1 MSDQLSHTTQCQLSD
16 LIDGLPDEWVAL
28 PISGIQLDSRQVS
41 PGDLFIALRGNDLDG
56 NRFIDDAVDRGAV
69 AVLSD
74 REEDSSRWHLP
85 VIFRPELRA
94 EVGAIAA
101 RFFEQPSKRMPVIG
115 VTGTNGKS
123 SITLLIAQ
131 WLEALD
137 HPCPVMGTLG
147 NGRPEHLQPSP
158 NTTPDAVTVQR
169 LLAQWRDGGAAAA
182 AMEVSSHALV
192 QHRVAGVEFTGAIF
206 SNLTHDHLDYH
217 GSWDAYRQAKRRLFE
232 CSSLKW
238 AVINADDGSSD
249 FIREALADDCRCLT
263 ISLGDGDGDIGANS
277 SADVVLEASELSLQG
292 MNLRWRSPWGDQQMQ
307 CPLLGD
313 FNRFNVLA
321 AWTALVAMGY
331 EPKALIEVA
340 HQLRPVAGRLQLVSE
355 PGWQGARVVVD
366 YAHTPD
372 ALNPALSS
380 LSHLCAGELWCVVG
394 CGGDRDRAKR
404 TEMASIARRL
414 ANRVVFTSDNPRSE
428 DPQSIID
435 DMCAGLDVPADCVEV
450 DRRAAI
456 EWALQGA
463 GVDDC
468 VLIAG
473 KGHERYQEI
482 GGRRLPFDD
491 VAVASAMMR
500 RGAAS

>member
-1 MSDQLSHTTQCQLSD
+1 MTDPLSHSLPCQLSD
-16 LIDGLPDEWVAL
+16 LMDGLPEEWVSL
-28 PISGIQLDSRQVS
+28 PISGIQLDSRQVA

-69 AVLSD
+69 AVLSE
-74 REEDSSRWHLP
+74 REEDFGRWHLP
-85 VIFRPELRA
+85 VIFRPQLRA

-101 RFFEQPSKRMPVIG
+101 RFFAEPSKRLPVIG

-131 WLEALD
+131 WLEAMGR
-137 HPCPVMGTLG
+137 PCPVMGTLG

-182 AMEVSSHALV
+182 TMEVSSHALV
-192 QHRVAGVEFTGAIF
+192 QQRVAGVEFTGAIF

-217 GSWDAYRQAKRRLFE
+217 GSWDAYRQAKRTLFE
-232 CSSLKW
+232 CPSLQW
-238 AVINADDGSSD
+238 AVINADDDSAAYISD
-249 FIREALADDCRCLT
+249 ALVPDCRQLS
-263 ISLGDGDGDIGANS
+263 ISLAGGE
-277 SADVVLEASELSLQG
+277 ADVVLEDSELSLQG
-292 MNLRWRSPWGDQQMQ
+292 MSLKWRSPWGNHRLH
-307 CPLLGD
+307 CALLGD

-321 AWTALVAMGY
+321 AWTALMAMGY
-331 EPKALIEVA
+331 EAEALAQVA
-340 HQLRPVAGRLQLVSE
+340 DQLKPVAGRLQLVNE
-355 PGWQGARVVVD
+355 AGWQGARVVVD

-372 ALNPALSS
+372 ALDQALSS
-380 LSHLCAGELWCVVG
+380 LSHLCTGQLWCVVG

-404 TEMASIARRL
+404 KEMASIARRL
-414 ANRVVFTSDNPRSE
+414 ADRVVFTSDNPRSE
-428 DPQSIID
+428 DPQAIIN
-435 DMCAGLDVPADCVEV
+435 DMCAGLGTPADRVEV
-450 DRRAAI
+450 DRRTAI

-463 GVDDC
+463 VAGDC

-500 RGAAS
+500 REVAS